1 MQIYAYIKSMA
12 CSVGCTLKTHLSWHP
27 LHTKLPSV
35 SARGA
40 IQNAMQFGE
49 EHGYFCPCKL
59 RLSVVQIN

>member
-1 MQIYAYIKSMA
+1 MA

-35 SARGA
+35 YAHGA